1 MDPVI
6 DILMGNSKVAWH
18 LAKVDIV
25 IKLVSVSVQ
34 LCLDYVKHKHG
45 VSLLPS
51 AEVLIQPA
59 VGPGVDKLD
68 NSSWLVQLLGL
79 IIPILQKSNCG
90 SEIQTEYTGK
100 THPVSIEAVES
111 CDDGSGNST
120 FSLADELVATKD
132 ILGSLLECLNH
143 FSVDKQS
150 MCYCSLEKFSCDVKV
165 SGKAS
170 TVEEGVLQLSSA
182 LQSSVSEC
190 DVLLDGILNF
200 LGALRL
206 DKEGSKPE
214 AVRYLSDPLL
224 YLLFKVLNSS
234 QAVSK
239 FCEKGEFF
247 ICSLVSLPCNS

>member
-79 IIPILQKSNCG
+79 IIQILQKSNCG
-90 SEIQTEYTGK
+90 SEIQTEYSGK

-111 CDDGSGNST
+111 CDDGCGNST

-143 FSVDKQS
+143 FSVDKQDR
-150 MCYCSLEKFSCDVKV
+150 K
-165 SGKAS
+165 
-170 TVEEGVLQLSSA
+170 
-182 LQSSVSEC
+182 SV
-190 DVLLDGILNF
+190 V
-200 LGALRL
+200 
-206 DKEGSKPE
+206 
-214 AVRYLSDPLL
+214 
-224 YLLFKVLNSS
+224 
-234 QAVSK
+234 
-239 FCEKGEFF
+239 
-247 ICSLVSLPCNS
+247 

>member
-6 DILMGNSKVAWH
+6 DILAGNSKVAWH
-18 LAKVDIV
+18 QAKVYIV

-59 VGPGVDKLD
+59 AGPGVDKLD
-68 NSSWLVQLLGL
+68 NSFWLVQLLGL
-79 IIPILQKSNCG
+79 IIQILQKSNRS
-90 SEIQTEYTGK
+90 SEIQTECTGK
-100 THPVSIEAVES
+100 THPNSIAAVES
-111 CDDGSGNST
+111 CDDGSRNST
-120 FSLADELVATKD
+120 LSLADELVATKD
-132 ILGSLLECLNH
+132 VLGSLLECLNH

-150 MCYCSLEKFSCDVKV
+150 TCYCSLEKFSCDVKV
-165 SGKAS
+165 AGKAS

-190 DVLLDGILNF
+190 EVLLDGIVNF
-200 LGALRL
+200 LGALKL
-206 DKEGSKPE
+206 DKEGSKLE
-214 AVRYLSDPLL
+214 AVRHLSDPLL
-224 YLLFKVLNSS
+224 YLLFKVLDSS

-247 ICSLVSLPCNS
+247 IC